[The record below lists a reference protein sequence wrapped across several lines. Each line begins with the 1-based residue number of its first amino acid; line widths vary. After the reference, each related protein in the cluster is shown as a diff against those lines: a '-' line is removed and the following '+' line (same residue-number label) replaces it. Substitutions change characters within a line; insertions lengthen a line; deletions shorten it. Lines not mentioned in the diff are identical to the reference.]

1 MKLSLNWLK
10 EYVDIDI
17 TPQELSHI
25 LTMAGLEVEELERIG
40 DIPDEV
46 IVAKVLSVEK
56 HPKADKLVLCNV
68 DTGETTV
75 QVVCGAPNVREGILA
90 AMALPGAKF
99 KNGLTI
105 KKSKLRGE
113 ISGGMLCAED
123 ELGLTDDHSGIMI
136 LPEGLEIGSRLKDAL
151 NLKEDWSLNISLTPN
166 RPDCASVIGIA
177 REVAALTG
185 KKLKLPE
192 VKYQEDG
199 APINEVTSVDV
210 VDPEGCPRY
219 AAGMIRNVTLEP
231 SPFWMR
237 YRLHVSGTRS
247 KNNVVDIS
255 NYVLLETGQ
264 PLHTFDYDQL
274 NENRIVVAR
283 ANEGDKFHTL
293 DGQERT
299 LNKEHLMI
307 CDGEK
312 PVGVAGIMGGLNSEI
327 SDSTTNILI
336 ESAYFNPVTIRRG
349 AKSLGISSEASYRFE
364 RGVDIEGVIYALKR
378 ALSLSLELAGGVINK
393 GIIDIYPEIYKSPVI
408 NLRVDKTN
416 VFLGASISKQEMV
429 SYLKALQMDVV
440 EKDGDTLKVTPPTY
454 RVDIERE
461 IDLVEEVAR
470 MYGYDNIAET
480 YPAIRPSDKAEM
492 PVLGLHN
499 RAYDI
504 LAGAGLSEIITYSF
518 VSPESADLLNAG
530 ENSYIRSFVDLMNPL
545 TSEQSVMRTSL
556 LPGLISSVKENIAHG
571 EPNLKLFEWGK
582 IYIKDDSNELPIE
595 KVTLSGVMSG
605 NHSIKKWHNEIR
617 LIDFYDIKGVVEVL
631 LDSLGLTEYSF
642 VRREISEAY
651 DRNISCNVC
660 MGDIILGTL
669 GKISSDVL
677 EKNEIKSNALY
688 AFEIDIEKLLD
699 AISSKRFEFRSFG
712 KYPAVFRDISI
723 VVEKTVESMP
733 IQGII
738 RKIGGDLVES
748 VDVFS
753 VYEGEKLGFDK
764 KALSF
769 RICYRSKEE
778 TLGGGLVNRLHE
790 KVINSIREE
799 TGGTLSEG

>member
-25 LTMAGLEVEELERIG
+25 LTMAGLEVEELERVG
-40 DIPDEV
+40 DVPDEV
-46 IVAKVLSVEK
+46 VVAKVLSVRK
-56 HPKADKLVLCNV
+56 HPKADRLTLCDV
-68 DTGETTV
+68 DTGSAIV

-90 AMALPGAKF
+90 PMALPGAKF

-105 KKSKLRGE
+105 KESKLRGE
-113 ISGGMLCAED
+113 VSGGMLCAED
-123 ELGLTDDHSGIMI
+123 ELGLTDDHRGIMI

-151 NLKEDWSLNISLTPN
+151 NLEDWSLDISLTPN
-166 RPDCASVIGIA
+166 RSDCASVIGIA

-192 VKYQEDG
+192 VQYKEEG
-199 APINEVTSVDV
+199 TSIEEVTSIDV
-210 VDPEGCPRY
+210 KDPKGCPRY
-219 AAGMIRNVTLEP
+219 AAGMIQNVTLQT

-237 YRLHVSGTRS
+237 YRLYVSGTRC
-247 KNNVVDIS
+247 KNNIVDIS

-283 ANEGDKFHTL
+283 ASEGEKFHTL

-327 SDSTTNILI
+327 SDNTTNILI
-336 ESAYFNPVTIRRG
+336 ESAFFNPVTIRRG

-378 ALSLSLELAGGVINK
+378 ALSLCLELAGGAVNK
-393 GIIDIYPEIYKSPVI
+393 GIIDVYPETYSSPLI
-408 NLRVDKTN
+408 ELRVGKTN
-416 VFLGASISKQEMV
+416 EFLGASIPKDEMV
-429 SYLKALQMDVV
+429 SFLEALQMDVS
-440 EKDGDTLKVTPPTY
+440 EKDADTLKVIPPTY

-480 YPAIRPSDKAEM
+480 YPAIRPSDNSEM
-492 PVLGLHN
+492 PVLGLHD
-499 RAYDI
+499 RTCDV
-504 LAGAGLSEIITYSF
+504 LTGTGFSEIITFSF

-530 ENSYIRSFVDLMNPL
+530 ENSTVRSFVDLMNPL
-545 TSEQSVMRTSL
+545 TTEQSVMRTSL
-556 LPGLISSVKENIAHG
+556 LPGLFSSIKENIAHG
-571 EPNLKLFEWGK
+571 ELNLKLFEWGK
-582 IYIKDDSNELPIE
+582 IYIRDDSAELPIE
-595 KVTLSGVMSG
+595 KVTLSGVMCG
-605 NHSIKKWHNEIR
+605 NYSQKKWYNEAR
-617 LIDFYDIKGVVEVL
+617 LIDFYDIKGVIEVL
-631 LDSLGLTEYSF
+631 LDSLGLAEYTF
-642 VRREISEAY
+642 ERREISEAY
-651 DRNISCNVC
+651 DKNVSCNIC
-660 MGDIILGTL
+660 LGDIMIGSM
-669 GKISSDVL
+669 GKISNDVRD
-677 EKNEIKSNALY
+677 KNEIKTNSLY
-688 AFEIDIEKLLD
+688 VFEIDVEKLLE
-699 AISSKRFEFRSFG
+699 AIYLCGFKFRSFG

-723 VVEKTVESMP
+723 IVNKTVESMP
-733 IQGII
+733 IKSII
-738 RKIGGDLVES
+738 QKVGGDLVES
-748 VDVFS
+748 TELFS
-753 VYEGEKLGFDK
+753 VFEGEKLGSEK
-764 KALSF
+764 KALSY
-769 RICYRSKEE
+769 RICYRSNEG
-778 TLGGGLVNRLHE
+778 TLDGELINRLHE
-790 KVINSIREE
+790 KVIDSIREE